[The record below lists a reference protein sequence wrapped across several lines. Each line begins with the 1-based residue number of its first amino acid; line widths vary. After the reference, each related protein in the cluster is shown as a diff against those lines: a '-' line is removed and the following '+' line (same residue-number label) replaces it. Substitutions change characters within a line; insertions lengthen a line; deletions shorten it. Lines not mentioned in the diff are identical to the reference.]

1 MLHGNSRLVAMMW
14 MLKDSDAD
22 SYWFPTWDYNFF
34 TSLLS
39 SDQRSDCG
47 WFTTRYQFSPITS
60 RTTTYVLFVFWC
72 FFFFFGEFLLLVLF
86 NFNTISDTIPSSY
99 FLSTKNHVI
108 FWLNVEGK
116 LGEVIMIYICIF
128 SFCSMNFLLRLDIDC
143 SYNRVYRQGAVD
155 AIFSNSIFALVQF
168 H

>member
-1 MLHGNSRLVAMMW
+1 MQIVTDFRLGITTFSPVYYRLTNLMIVVD
-14 MLKDSDAD
+14 LLLD
-22 SYWFPTWDYNFF
+22 TNLVR
-34 TSLLS
+34 SLLERQLMYS
-39 SDQRSDCG
+39 
-47 WFTTRYQFSPITS
+47 
-60 RTTTYVLFVFWC
+60 LFFDA

-128 SFCSMNFLLRLDIDC
+128 SFCSLNFLLRLDIDC
-143 SYNRVYRQGAVD
+143 SYNRVYRQGGVD
-155 AIFSNSIFALVQF
+155 AIFSNSIFVLVQF

>member
-1 MLHGNSRLVAMMW
+1 MIVVDLLLDTNLVQ
-14 MLKDSDAD
+14 
-22 SYWFPTWDYNFF
+22 
-34 TSLLS
+34 SLLERQLMYS
-39 SDQRSDCG
+39 
-47 WFTTRYQFSPITS
+47 
-60 RTTTYVLFVFWC
+60 LFFDA

-128 SFCSMNFLLRLDIDC
+128 SFCSLNFLLRLDIDC
-143 SYNRVYRQGAVD
+143 SYNRVYRQGGVD